1 MLKVLSCIATE
12 HEYGLLSLAV
22 LVCVLGCMLTLRL
35 YARVARTV
43 GVQKLNWLFMSGVIG
58 GSTIWTTH
66 FIAMLSFK
74 TSLQHAYE
82 PVLTMAS
89 LGVAIAVTTL
99 GLFITAVRKS
109 GLTIE
114 LGGGVLGAGIAL
126 MHHMG
131 MAAYQIGGRLEWDM
145 AYYTASIL
153 LGIGFGAFATNC
165 LARPGS
171 PFSRNGGIVG
181 LILAIVS
188 VHFTGMAAVTIIPDP
203 MLQPSAALIP
213 DTLLTIMVVSLMFV
227 MLGLGASTYVI
238 DLHTTHQAAERFRH
252 MSLHDP
258 LTGLPNRVALGDR
271 LESITR
277 QRSDESVR
285 TAVLSFDLDRFKE
298 INDVHGHAAGDAVL
312 RTIAERMTKILG
324 EGEFV
329 ARIGGDEFVA
339 LTSNPFMKNEAKSFA
354 ARLITEIAKPIEWQ
368 DKSLLVGTSVGISV
382 FPVDGLSAEDL
393 LAQADLAMYRA
404 KASGTNTIRLYESS
418 MDDAARKRSILA
430 MDMRQ
435 GIERDEFELY
445 YQNQNNS
452 LTRDVIGFE
461 VLLRWH
467 HPERGMVPPMD
478 FIPIAESNGFIHE
491 LGDWV
496 LRTACREAASWK
508 NPVKIAVNVAPA
520 QLADPNFPLRVGEI
534 LQETGLDASRLDLEI
549 TETGIIGDQQHALN
563 IIRQLK
569 KLGVGIAMDDYG
581 TGYSSLSTLQNFP
594 FDKIK
599 IDRAF
604 VDGVTSNK
612 HSAAIVRSTIILA
625 QSLDIPVLAEGV
637 EDEEHMRFLCSEG
650 CLEVQGYLFGKPMPL
665 RDIQHVVNRSPMLA
679 AAPEE
684 SKPADLRPDER
695 TADAA

>member
-22 LVCVLGCMLTLRL
+22 LVCVLGCTLTLRL
-35 YARVARTV
+35 YARVGRTV

-74 TSLQHAYE
+74 SSLQHAYE

-99 GLFITAVRKS
+99 GLFVTALRKS
-109 GLTIE
+109 GLTVE
-114 LGGGVLGAGIAL
+114 LGGAVVGAGIAL

-145 AYYTASIL
+145 TYYTASVL
-153 LGIGFGAFATNC
+153 LGIGFGAFATHC
-165 LARPGS
+165 LSRPAGH
-171 PFSRNGGIVG
+171 FSRYGGISG
-181 LILAIVS
+181 LILAIIA
-188 VHFTGMAAVTIIPDP
+188 VHFTGMSAVTIVPDP

-213 DTLLTIMVVSLMFV
+213 DTLLTIMVVSLMCV

-252 MSLHDP
+252 LSLHDP

-271 LESITR
+271 LENVTR
-277 QRSDESVR
+277 QWRDEGLR

-298 INDVHGHAAGDAVL
+298 VNDVHGHAAGDAVL
-312 RTIAERMTKILG
+312 RIIAERMTKILG

-339 LTSNPFMKNEAKSFA
+339 LTSNLFMKNEAKSFA
-354 ARLITEIAKPIEWQ
+354 ARLIGEIVKPIIWQ
-368 DKSLLVGTSVGISV
+368 DKTLLVGTSVGISV
-382 FPVDGLSAEDL
+382 FPVDALSAEDL

-404 KASGTNTIRLYESS
+404 KASGSNAIRLYESS

-435 GIERDEFELY
+435 GIERGEFELY
-445 YQNQNNS
+445 YQYQNNS

-467 HPERGMVPPMD
+467 HPARGMVPPMD

-496 LRTACREAASWK
+496 LRTACRQAASWT
-508 NPVKIAVNVAPA
+508 NPLKIAVNVAPT

-534 LQETGLDASRLDLEI
+534 LAETGLDASRLELEI

-604 VDGVTSNK
+604 IDGVTSNR

-637 EDEEHMRFLCSEG
+637 EDEDHMRFLCGEG

-665 RDIQHVVNRSPMLA
+665 RDIQHVVNRVPDQ
-679 AAPEE
+679 PEM
-684 SKPADLRPDER
+684 SQDPVFPPDEQE
-695 TADAA
+695 AA